1 MANKNGTL
9 ELIGKEISNALLPLE
24 QRLQGSDLQNFF
36 MELGL
41 RFPEGFETTGSFVND
56 LNTTIDLISELP
68 ALISDLHTAV
78 DAEDSI
84 AIATVVADIGVVIT
98 DLITSLDNLKTSLE
112 SISGSIVGL
121 SSTDVLEFAT
131 DLSKR
136 IFEYTLIFYLE
147 GYYPVFNS
155 LLTFIGVVE
164 YTGIQGDS
172 LNEDKVSYL
181 KRELLLHKIADLF
194 SNPEQLMIDLYGW
207 GDDPNF
213 DGNKIINHVHNIVYA
228 LGLPVEYTEPDG
240 VNPAKLAFRTG
251 YLIPRDDITPKGLE
265 FIFGRT
271 LEGGFIY
278 QTPNFIP
285 NWHGEFDVDVSIGAQ
300 TSLILQPG
308 GKITFIPPAGQVEG
322 GLMFSIVGEPEGSN
336 DSLMIFGK
344 ATGSHIS
351 ADRIKAGVK
360 LLFDWNSTENQAN
373 GSIGFEAAVE
383 KGKIIITAGEGDS
396 FLNKILS
403 DDIEAEFDFI
413 LGWDGIKGFYF
424 GGSAGIEVAIPVHK
438 SLFGLELETLYL
450 KMSFN
455 NGIITPEISID
466 TNFELGPFAATI
478 SRLGVEAEL
487 KPENGN
493 LGPLDASINFKPPT
507 GIGFSIDASVFKGGG
522 FLSFNFDEERYV
534 GALELTIKDKIS
546 LKVIGILTTKLPSN
560 DDGFSLLLLITAEF
574 QPINLGF
581 GFTLNGVG
589 GLIAIHRTMN
599 LNYLRDGVKSNTLD
613 NILFPTDPIAN
624 INQIISDLE
633 GAFPIE
639 EGRFAFGPMAI
650 IGWGTPTLITVEL
663 GLMIEVPSPVR
674 IAVLGVLKAILP
686 TEEKSLLK
694 LQVNFLGTLDFEAK
708 FITFDAS
715 IFASK
720 LLSFTLEGDMAFR
733 LKWGDNSNFLF
744 SIGGFHP
751 SYTPPPLQ
759 LPTMK
764 RLTINLLGGNNPRL
778 TLTAYFAVTS
788 NTVQFGSAVDFY
800 YKITNKYSVV
810 GYLGFDILIQF
821 NPFYLTAQIA
831 ASLALMKNGNAL
843 MSIYLGGSVSGPA
856 PWHVKGKA
864 EIEICG
870 ITLKANFDKTFGQPE
885 VTTLPDVLVLPRL
898 LEALSNRSNWQA
910 STPAGSNL
918 LVTLRE
924 LDSAP
929 GNVVAHPFGT
939 LGVSQKV
946 VPLDITINKFGT
958 QRPAD
963 YKKFELDIA
972 DSSGNIFEES
982 ALKEYFAPAEFL
994 QMSDSAKLSRK
1005 SFEEF
1010 NSGVSIK
1017 GNNKLKSSYLM
1028 DRELMYEQIVMDSRN
1043 KPEKLPIMYAEK
1055 AVSFRSFIKN
1065 GTAAKSRLGS
1075 KAKSFSENSPAKVSM
1090 KQEAFAIAYTEDLS
1104 VYESLTAGSEAEAR
1118 VLLEELL
1125 NSDPKLTDK
1134 IQVVPQYQIA

>member
-1 MANKNGTL
+1 MSNKGTL
-9 ELIGKEISNALLPLE
+9 ELIVREFAAAIDPIRDAVEDLDSFESFMLEMGWDIDDLPTDFVNLTNSVETLVTALEALSSSPTLEEVLDLLNKIKDVYQDVKAIGSAPGGTDSLEFLPEFFKRLFEYLVLEYVNLMFPDLYTMLEILGVIKNETYEETATRPSYSREIFNLNQIPELIESPSSFLETVFKWGAEDFDIESLLVLLFELFVSLGFSPRLSRHDPSIEESYGILNGTSTNGYGLLEVPLISFNVNGSDVHMGIKISRFSGDIGFGSGIIIQPYLPNVLTASYDLGEKWEVGFNATTNLFELFGIIITPSKIDVRFPFQNSALLPDAGFGAKLTYTPE
-24 QRLQGSDLQNFF
+24 EPQLLLGTPNASR
-36 MELGL
+36 MEFTKATLG
-41 RFPEGFETTGSFVND
+41 FD
-56 LNTTIDLISELP
+56 LNYYNFT
-68 ALISDLHTAV
+68 
-78 DAEDSI
+78 
-84 AIATVVADIGVVIT
+84 
-98 DLITSLDNLKTSLE
+98 N
-112 SISGSIVGL
+112 
-121 SSTDVLEFAT
+121 LEFAT
-131 DLSKR
+131 SLD
-136 IFEYTLIFYLE
+136 FENF
-147 GYYPVFNS
+147 
-155 LLTFIGVVE
+155 
-164 YTGIQGDS
+164 
-172 LNEDKVSYL
+172 
-181 KRELLLHKIADLF
+181 KIV
-194 SNPEQLMIDLYGW
+194 I
-207 GDDPNF
+207 
-213 DGNKIINHVHNIVYA
+213 
-228 LGLPVEYTEPDG
+228 
-240 VNPAKLAFRTG
+240 
-251 YLIPRDDITPKGLE
+251 KG
-265 FIFGRT
+265 
-271 LEGGFIY
+271 
-278 QTPNFIP
+278 
-285 NWHGEFDVDVSIGAQ
+285 
-300 TSLILQPG
+300 
-308 GKITFIPPAGQVEG
+308 
-322 GLMFSIVGEPEGSN
+322 
-336 DSLMIFGK
+336 
-344 ATGSHIS
+344 
-351 ADRIKAGVK
+351 
-360 LLFDWNSTENQAN
+360 
-373 GSIGFEAAVE
+373 
-383 KGKIIITAGEGDS
+383 GEGDG
-396 FLNKILS
+396 FIQKILG
-403 DDIEAEFDFI
+403 DQEQVIESNFGI
-413 LGWDGIKGFYF
+413 LWSNISGFNFKG
-424 GGSAGIEVAIPVHK
+424 GGGGLVVGLVEHIEIGP
-438 SLFGLELETLYL
+438 L
-450 KMSFN
+450 
-455 NGIITPEISID
+455 SID
-466 TNFELGPFAATI
+466 QLTLAIRSLTGGTSGFTALVSSNIGLELGPFAGAI
-478 SRLGVEAEL
+478 EDIGVNL
-487 KPENGN
+487 KVKFEEGN
-493 LGPLDASINFKPPT
+493 AGPFDIGIGFKPPT

-522 FLSFNFDEERYV
+522 FLSFDFDEERYV